1 MITST
6 IFTNI
11 EINIEIN
18 KSKKASKAFTLCLTL
33 CVCNSENGNHFYENY
48 LYEFGRFFYELVMPF
63 KMTQ

>member
-1 MITST
+1 MIRTA

-33 CVCNSENGNHFYENY
+33 CMCNSENGNHFYENY
-48 LYEFGRFFYELVMPF
+48 LYENGHFFYKLVMPC
-63 KMTQ
+63 KMIQ